1 MGYFDFISFVQYASI
16 SDSMRRGRILFEE
29 LQDAEGTA
37 VLVRRDPALPAS
49 NADLPVAHAER
60 VGNALLDWL
69 TETYPGIAPK
79 PPTSGGVTK
88 AALLEDIRQFAAL
101 LEIVETSNHRFRQR
115 ALQRMATRAEA
126 NLKMMRSVENVEREL
141 IRLETIRREPKGEF
155 LTDVQEFQTA
165 INEVTAEAIVL
176 NALKVLDAKLEMTK
190 SELDIVKSEM
200 DTAGVE

>member
-1 MGYFDFISFVQYASI
+1 MSWNSKRALVS
-16 SDSMRRGRILFEE
+16 E
-29 LQDAEGTA
+29 LQISPMEMALQRYQDSGKRGADA
-37 VLVRRDPALPAS
+37 
-49 NADLPVAHAER
+49 
-60 VGNALLDWL
+60 
-69 TETYPGIAPK
+69 
-79 PPTSGGVTK
+79 
-88 AALLEDIRQFAAL
+88 AACAAL

-176 NALKVLDAKLEMTK
+176 NETIHA
-190 SELDIVKSEM
+190 
-200 DTAGVE
+200 VEAAEAPSGRESPQMLTR